1 MTCTEILELIRAGYT
16 KEEIDAMMKAEPEPT
31 PAPAPA
37 PTPAPEPEPTP
48 APVPEPAPEPK
59 QESETEKL
67 VSALGMKFDAL
78 TAALQKQNVNQ
89 IEGEPATTTG
99 DIIARIIN
107 PHYGEV

>member
-1 MTCTEILELIRAGYT
+1 MTYTEVLELIRAGYK
-16 KEEIDAMMKAEPEPT
+16 KEEIDAMMKAEQ
-31 PAPAPA
+31 
-37 PTPAPEPEPTP
+37 EPTP

-89 IEGEPATTTG
+89 IEGEPTNTTG